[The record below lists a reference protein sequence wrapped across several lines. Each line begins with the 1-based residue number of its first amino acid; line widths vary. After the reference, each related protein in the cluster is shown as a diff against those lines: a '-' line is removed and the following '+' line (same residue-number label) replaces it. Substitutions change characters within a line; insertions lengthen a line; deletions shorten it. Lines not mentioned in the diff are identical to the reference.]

1 MAYPPPPRGVNAHY
15 AIAAVAI
22 TVLINRRK
30 DLKLVP
36 NLLQKNGG
44 KTTKM
49 LIGTGGIFVFEQIVR
64 RALAKAG
71 LKLPSSLV
79 SMVAAFVLLKVYESS
94 TGKEDADK
102 VANYFGPAV
111 EHLGKWMPLYLAPPL
126 IVLPNALSEVQ
137 GAAMWARLGGVHVV
151 GWVLSILSTAAVAKA
166 SQNATNDH
174 GDTPEEQS
182 AAPGVD
188 ARGGTAVG
196 APAEP
201 VGASQDGSTGGAEGG
216 APAAAAAAADAAAV
230 EGGGKDKPKSKEEK
244 AAEMRKAWAV
254 ITAATYA
261 LLPVCKE
268 GPAAVSTTVLSLLHA
283 NALPPGVKKIL
294 HPLVVCSIITGSA
307 SYGLGAARGL
317 PLKSALEGY
326 FPKAG
331 MLSGGAGD
339 LFFGM
344 LNASCC
350 ALGFRMFY
358 NRDILSRNLRPLLTS
373 TVWSSMTSLF
383 GTAAAAGAVGLTPRL
398 SMTLTQRSVMSSLG
412 IPAASLLGGN
422 PALAVASILVTGV
435 YGASVGTAV
444 LDAMG
449 VGSDNLVPR
458 GIAMGASAHS
468 IGTAALMDQ
477 EPEAAAVAS
486 VALCLAGV
494 FHTAVCAAP
503 PAQRLLRVLA
513 LDR

>member
-1 MAYPPPPRGVNAHY
+1 MGYPPPPRGVNAHY

-36 NLLQKNGG
+36 GLLQKNGG

-49 LIGTGGIFVFEQIVR
+49 LVGTGGIFVFEQIVR
-64 RALAKAG
+64 KALAKAG

-94 TGKEDADK
+94 NGREDADK

-126 IVLPNALSEVQ
+126 IVLPNALSEVK

-166 SQNATNDH
+166 SQKASVD
-174 GDTPEEQS
+174 GDTAEEQS
-182 AAPGVD
+182 AAPQVD
-188 ARGGTAVG
+188 ASRGTAEAEAV
-196 APAEP
+196 PAEP
-201 VGASQDGSTGGAEGG
+201 MGAPQDRTTGCTEGEAV
-216 APAAAAAAADAAAV
+216 APAAAAAAA
-230 EGGGKDKPKSKEEK
+230 EGGGEGKPKSKEEK

-294 HPLVVCSIITGSA
+294 HPLVVCSIITGGA
-307 SYGLGAARGL
+307 SYGLGSARGL
-317 PLKSALEGY
+317 PLKAALEGY

-358 NRDILSRNLRPLLTS
+358 NRDILSKNLRPLLAS

-486 VALCLAGV
+486 VALCLAGI

-503 PAQRLLRVLA
+503 PAQRLLRLLA

>member
-1 MAYPPPPRGVNAHY
+1 MASYRPPPRGINAHY

-30 DLKLVP
+30 DVKLIP
-36 NLLQKNGG
+36 GLLQQNGG
-44 KTTKM
+44 KTKKM
-49 LIGTGGIFVFEQIVR
+49 LIGTGGIFVFELIVR
-64 RALAKAG
+64 RALVKAG

-79 SMVAAFVLLKVYESS
+79 SMVCAFILLKVYESS
-94 TGKEDADK
+94 SGKEEADK
-102 VANYFGPAV
+102 VANYFGRAV

-126 IVLPNALSEVQ
+126 IVLPNALSEVK

-151 GWVLSILSTAAVAKA
+151 GWILSILSTAAIAKA
-166 SQNATNDH
+166 TQNASGAGEPTDQEPASG
-174 GDTPEEQS
+174 GD
-182 AAPGVD
+182 VD
-188 ARGGTAVG
+188 QGTAEAV
-196 APAEP
+196 PAEP
-201 VGASQDGSTGGAEGG
+201 VGFVQHEAAGGEGREGG
-216 APAAAAAAADAAAV
+216 
-230 EGGGKDKPKSKEEK
+230 KPKSKEEK
-244 AAEMRKAWAV
+244 AEEMRRAWTV

-261 LLPVCKE
+261 LLPWCNE
-268 GPAAVSTTVLSLLHA
+268 GPAAISTTVLSLLHA
-283 NALPPGVKKIL
+283 NALPAGVKKIL
-294 HPLVVCSIITGSA
+294 HPLVVCSLITGGA

-317 PLKSALEGY
+317 PLRASLEGY

-339 LFFGM
+339 LFFGV

-358 NRDILSRNLRPLLTS
+358 NRDILSKNLRPLLAS

-468 IGTAALMDQ
+468 IGTAALMEQ
-477 EPEAAAVAS
+477 EPEAAAIAS

>member
-1 MAYPPPPRGVNAHY
+1 MPPRPRGIDAHY
-15 AIAAVAI
+15 AIAAVAV

-30 DLKLVP
+30 DLKLIP
-36 NLLQKNGG
+36 GLLQPNGG
-44 KTTKM
+44 KTKKM

-64 RALAKAG
+64 KALAKAG
-71 LKLPSSLV
+71 IKLPSSLV
-79 SMVAAFVLLKVYESS
+79 SMVLAFILLKAYESS
-94 TGKEDADK
+94 KGKEEADK
-102 VANYFGPAV
+102 VADYFGPAV

-126 IVLPNALSEVQ
+126 IVLPNALSEVK

-151 GWVLSILSTAAVAKA
+151 GWALSILSTAAVAKA
-166 SQNATNDH
+166 TQNASDASKPPSEESGAG
-174 GDTPEEQS
+174 GDVSTGGS
-182 AAPGVD
+182 AE
-188 ARGGTAVG
+188 AV
-196 APAEP
+196 PAEP
-201 VGASQDGSTGGAEGG
+201 VGGVQ
-216 APAAAAAAADAAAV
+216 DAAAV
-230 EGGGKDKPKSKEEK
+230 GDMSGEGAGCGSSAAAAGEEGGAKVKSKEEK
-244 AAEMRKAWAV
+244 AADMRKAWAV

-261 LLPVCKE
+261 LLPWCEE

-294 HPLVVCSIITGSA
+294 HPLVVCSLITGGA
-307 SYGLGAARGL
+307 SYGLGAARDL
-317 PLKSALEGY
+317 PLKTALEGY

-331 MLSGGAGD
+331 MVSGGAGD
-339 LFFGM
+339 LFFGV

-358 NRDILSRNLRPLLTS
+358 NRDILSKNLRPLLAS
-373 TVWSSMTSLF
+373 TLWSSMTSLF

-468 IGTAALMDQ
+468 IGTAALMER

-486 VALCLAGV
+486 VALCLAGI